1 MAISLNTI
9 KKAKGSAKKGKRVG
23 RGNASGHGTYSTRGM
38 KGQRSRKGVSNLKR
52 LGMKAQLLRLPKN
65 RGFKSLMPKNQV
77 LSVEIINA
85 NFKDNE
91 IVNPEIL
98 VAKKLVKSASL
109 PIKVLGKER
118 LALKGLKFEKIKMS
132 ANLKDQLK

>member
-23 RGNASGHGTYSTRGM
+23 RGNASGHGTYATRGM

-52 LGMKAQLLRLPKN
+52 LGLKPNLLKLPKN
-65 RGFKSLMPKNQV
+65 RGFRSLMPKNQV
-77 LSVEIINA
+77 LNVEIINA

-91 IVNPEIL
+91 TVSPEVL
-98 VAKKLVKSASL
+98 VTKGLVKSATL
-109 PIKVLGKER
+109 PIKILGKER
-118 LALKGLKFEKIKMS
+118 LTLKGLKFEKIKMS